1 MKRDKS
7 LDRSD
12 SNISE
17 VTIPFEEE
25 RTGTFYIADFFFFLG
40 LAVWS
45 LNEFIRF
52 SELSN
57 LVPEN
62 VSLLFRLFGI
72 LFAVASFFLRD
83 FLHINVIRFFPL
95 LVMLA
100 FFVINNGVLAG
111 DGNWFDIAAL
121 SIGAIG
127 VQYSRL
133 FFRLGLYRII
143 INLALIFLAIRSFIP
158 NQVEFSQS
166 RIRFYL
172 GYNWSSYAAHTLLFI
187 VLLLLWSQ
195 RGRLKLWTFLAL
207 CFANLWIFQ
216 QTQTKAP
223 FLITTFCLIF
233 WLIAA
238 KLKINQLNSRLLRLI
253 TVFLLP
259 FLTILILYL
268 SYEANFFPKLDSL
281 FSGRLRLGREYIDQY
296 GITWFGHPIYE
307 SGDYQWI
314 GRTFQTLDSSLM
326 RYLIKYGLFSSIM
339 FAIAWMYISY
349 RIARLNDFYLD
360 LVLICLALE
369 SFSDPWFLYA
379 SYNVFIILL
388 SSVALNKEEFDSLFR
403 AV

>member
-1 MKRDKS
+1 M
-7 LDRSD
+7 
-12 SNISE
+12 
-17 VTIPFEEE
+17 
-25 RTGTFYIADFFFFLG
+25 
-40 LAVWS
+40 
-45 LNEFIRF
+45 
-52 SELSN
+52 
-57 LVPEN
+57 
-62 VSLLFRLFGI
+62 
-72 LFAVASFFLRD
+72 
-83 FLHINVIRFFPL
+83 
-95 LVMLA
+95 
-100 FFVINNGVLAG
+100 
-111 DGNWFDIAAL
+111 
-121 SIGAIG
+121 
-127 VQYSRL
+127 
-133 FFRLGLYRII
+133 
-143 INLALIFLAIRSFIP
+143 IFLAIRSFIP

-307 SGDYQWI
+307 SGDHQWI